1 VSVTTDAKNELSR
14 VALGTPQLRGAEV
27 SALVRLT
34 DGLHVGAHGVVV
46 EVQVDHEATA
56 RRVQRTMAQDYG
68 HEPTMGRLPAGTG
81 HRPGHYVLH
90 LGGRAAED
98 VARRTGLLDRRGRP
112 VIGLPTHLVAGNAA
126 VAESLWRGAF
136 LARGSLVLN
145 GRTTA
150 LNVLCPGIETALAL
164 VGAARRL
171 GINARRRDVSDQ
183 VWVTVRNAEAT
194 GELLDRMGAPH
205 AGQTCNHHQQRP
217 SHPDG
222 DAAHLLVQANARR
235 SARAAAETTARVQW
249 ALAVLGEHVPEHLEV
264 AGRLRIEHPTAS
276 LEELSLRCDPPMS
289 KDAMAGRLR
298 RLISTAERVNAR
310 IDARA
315 ST

>member
-56 RRVQRTMAQDYG
+56 RRVQRTMAG
-68 HEPTMGRLPAGTG
+68 SGLRPRAHHGPVAGRYRPPA
-81 HRPGHYVLH
+81 RPLRPA
-90 LGGRAAED
+90 LGRP
-98 VARRTGLLDRRGRP
+98 RRRGRGP
-112 VIGLPTHLVAGNAA
+112 PNGSAGPSRTPGHRVAHTSGGRKRCGRRILVAWG
-126 VAESLWRGAF
+126 VSGA
-136 LARGSLVLN
+136 LVLN